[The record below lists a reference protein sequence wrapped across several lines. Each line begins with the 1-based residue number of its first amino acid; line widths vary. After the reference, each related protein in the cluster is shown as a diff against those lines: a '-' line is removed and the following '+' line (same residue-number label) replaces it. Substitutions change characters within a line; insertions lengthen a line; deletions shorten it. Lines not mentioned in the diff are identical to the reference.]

1 MKNKRGFLL
10 AEETLKIIIALIS
23 ISFLVYFLTALYFA
37 NQNSEELEQ
46 AKASL
51 ERLEEII
58 LGLSEEE
65 SSESDIAPQ
74 GWSLFSFI
82 EEERPPNTCAGKN
95 CLCIC
100 DEVIVDNALFGYI
113 SGRQANEC
121 SESGACLIVPNLNSF
136 EEIEIIDSNDGLT
149 KISIEKQN
157 NEISIKEVNSK

>member
-82 EEERPPNTCAGKN
+82 EEEKPNTCAGKN

-121 SESGACLIVPNLNSF
+121 SESGACLI
-136 EEIEIIDSNDGLT
+136 
-149 KISIEKQN
+149 
-157 NEISIKEVNSK
+157 